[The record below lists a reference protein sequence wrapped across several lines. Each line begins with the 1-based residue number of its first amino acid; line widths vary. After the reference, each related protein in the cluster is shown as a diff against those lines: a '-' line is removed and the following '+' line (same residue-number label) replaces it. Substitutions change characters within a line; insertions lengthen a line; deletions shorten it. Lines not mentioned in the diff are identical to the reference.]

1 MKKKLIALL
10 PPLLFCGS
18 ASALFLTSEGNAPIR
33 HNDTSTAR
41 YLATLD
47 AMNQASLENGAQVT
61 SDTIMNNL
69 EVRSDTVRIR
79 TQGKVGQVHML
90 QEWQD
95 NGIYYVRISAEVSDN
110 PLNCGSPT
118 ALVHNKRIGV
128 TQFINQ
134 ASSESSDLRDVEQG
148 LARMLI
154 QQLNQ
159 TPALHAINLSEYAIN
174 SDDFNDRQEQVRQL
188 AKQSG
193 AQFILSGTLAQST
206 RESIGDL
213 AESGLMKGFSSLIG
227 MVQEKAQNR
236 HLEIQTTLYDGE
248 SGEAID
254 NSSEGISLMGET
266 YVGRNTRVGS
276 HAFLSTETGAGF
288 HKLIS
293 AQVRDLAEHLSCQP
307 MTTTIR
313 SIQGN
318 VITLPVGRNAGIHS
332 GDRLI
337 IVEQGNPL
345 NILGTLQMTQVSG
358 TQSAG
363 MTDIDAK
370 TLGINITDLV
380 RSW

>member
-1 MKKKLIALL
+1 MA
-10 PPLLFCGS
+10 
-18 ASALFLTSEGNAPIR
+18 
-33 HNDTSTAR
+33 
-41 YLATLD
+41 
-47 AMNQASLENGAQVT
+47 
-61 SDTIMNNL
+61 NNL
-69 EVRSDTVRIR
+69 RR
-79 TQGKVGQVHML
+79 
-90 QEWQD
+90 
-95 NGIYYVRISAEVSDN
+95 
-110 PLNCGSPT
+110 
-118 ALVHNKRIGV
+118 GV
-128 TQFINQ
+128 PM
-134 ASSESSDLRDVEQG
+134 A
-148 LARMLI
+148 
-154 QQLNQ
+154 
-159 TPALHAINLSEYAIN
+159 TPAFDGAHE
-174 SDDFNDRQEQVRQL
+174 QEIKGMLRL
-188 AKQSG
+188 A
-193 AQFILSGTLAQST
+193 
-206 RESIGDL
+206 DL
-213 AESGLMKGFSSLIG
+213 PESG
-227 MVQEKAQNR
+227 
-236 HLEIQTTLYDGE
+236 QTTLYDGE

>member
-1 MKKKLIALL
+1 
-10 PPLLFCGS
+10 
-18 ASALFLTSEGNAPIR
+18 
-33 HNDTSTAR
+33 
-41 YLATLD
+41 
-47 AMNQASLENGAQVT
+47 
-61 SDTIMNNL
+61 
-69 EVRSDTVRIR
+69 
-79 TQGKVGQVHML
+79 
-90 QEWQD
+90 
-95 NGIYYVRISAEVSDN
+95 
-110 PLNCGSPT
+110 
-118 ALVHNKRIGV
+118 
-128 TQFINQ
+128 
-134 ASSESSDLRDVEQG
+134 
-148 LARMLI
+148 
-154 QQLNQ
+154 
-159 TPALHAINLSEYAIN
+159 
-174 SDDFNDRQEQVRQL
+174 
-188 AKQSG
+188 
-193 AQFILSGTLAQST
+193 
-206 RESIGDL
+206 
-213 AESGLMKGFSSLIG
+213 MKGFSSLIG

>member
-188 AKQSG
+188 AKQ
-193 AQFILSGTLAQST
+193 
-206 RESIGDL
+206 
-213 AESGLMKGFSSLIG
+213 
-227 MVQEKAQNR
+227 
-236 HLEIQTTLYDGE
+236 
-248 SGEAID
+248 
-254 NSSEGISLMGET
+254 
-266 YVGRNTRVGS
+266 
-276 HAFLSTETGAGF
+276 
-288 HKLIS
+288 
-293 AQVRDLAEHLSCQP
+293 RDRKS
-307 MTTTIR
+307 
-313 SIQGN
+313 
-318 VITLPVGRNAGIHS
+318 VV
-332 GDRLI
+332 
-337 IVEQGNPL
+337 
-345 NILGTLQMTQVSG
+345 
-358 TQSAG
+358 
-363 MTDIDAK
+363 
-370 TLGINITDLV
+370 
-380 RSW
+380 